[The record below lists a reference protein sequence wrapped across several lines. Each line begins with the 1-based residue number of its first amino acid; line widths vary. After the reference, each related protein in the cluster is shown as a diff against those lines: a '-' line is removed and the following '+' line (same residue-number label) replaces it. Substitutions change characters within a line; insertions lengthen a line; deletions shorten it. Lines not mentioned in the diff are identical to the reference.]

1 MILGVGVDLVEV
13 SRMERT
19 LNRPWASTFVRRVF
33 SEEEAAKC
41 WTSRRPAEAFAARF
55 AAKEAFVKAL
65 GTGFSRG
72 VTPAHVTVKGGERER
87 PVIEL
92 AAIALTLARSMG
104 VVRIHLSLTHTT
116 QTACASVVLEG
127 K

>member
-1 MILGVGVDLVEV
+1 MVEV

-19 LNRPWASTFVRRVF
+19 LNSPWASTFVRRVF
-33 SEEEAAKC
+33 SEKEVVTCRAAA
-41 WTSRRPAEAFAARF
+41 RPAQGFAARF

-72 VTPAHVTVKGGERER
+72 VTPAQVTVKGSEHER

-92 AAIALTLARSMG
+92 AAKALALARSMG
-104 VVRIHLSLTHTT
+104 VSRIHLSLTHTT
-116 QTACASVVLEG
+116 RTACACVVLEG
-127 K
+127 KQ